1 VTDDTYVKNYVV
13 SADKSLAQY
22 VTFETV
28 NFENVPPRSLVP
40 INGKIIFPESLNPPG
55 GWDLYI
61 CVTEDCPAGAQICGR
76 GSACAALNFMVLYP
90 GIMPIISLGAKSANP
105 GEPIEFTVSIENIGK
120 DEIRQASGYIDIFNL
135 NKEKVGTA
143 FLESKSIRSG
153 AKDVLKAIFETTNL
167 LSGNYSATAFVN
179 CDGNT
184 TEAKTS
190 FRIGKLDVKIID
202 YNKEIESG
210 AIKKFV
216 TKVESF
222 WNDPLEVYANIRIY
236 DKNHSVTAKTATNKI
251 EPWKTIDMDAFID
264 TTTLEPAEYDIK
276 IDVFYGDASSTL
288 EGKILVKAP
297 IGPPVN
303 DTRAP
308 EEEKPG
314 LSTTNITIILVI
326 IVALLTIV
334 NIFIAVYRKKK

>member
-1 VTDDTYVKNYVV
+1 VKDSINALFDT
-13 SADKSLAQY
+13 S
-22 VTFETV
+22 
-28 NFENVPPRSLVP
+28 
-40 INGKIIFPESLNPPG
+40 
-55 GWDLYI
+55 
-61 CVTEDCPAGAQICGR
+61 
-76 GSACAALNFMVLYP
+76 
-90 GIMPIISLGAKSANP
+90 
-105 GEPIEFTVSIENIGK
+105 
-120 DEIRQASGYIDIFNL
+120 
-135 NKEKVGTA
+135 
-143 FLESKSIRSG
+143 
-153 AKDVLKAIFETTNL
+153 NL